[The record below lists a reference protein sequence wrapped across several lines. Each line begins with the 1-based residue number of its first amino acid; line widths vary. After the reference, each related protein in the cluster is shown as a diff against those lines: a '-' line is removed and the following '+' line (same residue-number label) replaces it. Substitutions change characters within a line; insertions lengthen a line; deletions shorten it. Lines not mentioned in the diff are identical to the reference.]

1 MQAIDIEYVRQLNDI
16 LWKFLWLGKKKI
28 ACA

>member
-16 LWKFLWLGKKKI
+16 LLKFLWSGKKI